1 MAKRRRFPLIRILLA
16 CALLGVTAPRALRA
30 VAGSDLFRVKQVE
43 LVGGRYLTEEEAA
56 EWTNVPAD
64 AHLWD
69 DLAAW
74 RERLAEHPLVRVA
87 EVRRRLP
94 GTLQLVVEEREPVA
108 LAASSKLEPV
118 DREGR
123 VLPLDPSAHGFDL
136 PLIKARVQTAKDGTP
151 AGPVSALASET
162 ARLARIDPE
171 FLALTSELSL
181 DERGDLIAR
190 WSEPAVTFRF
200 RPEVPAI
207 RLKQGMLVLA
217 DALLRTGGKLPG
229 TIDLRFADQ
238 VVVKGP

>member
-1 MAKRRRFPLIRILLA
+1 VAERRRFPLIRILLA
-16 CALLGVTAPRALRA
+16 CALLGVMAPPAVRAL
-30 VAGSDLFRVKQVE
+30 AGSELFRVKRVE
-43 LVGGRYLTEEEAA
+43 LVGGRYLTLEEAT

-74 RERLAEHPLVRVA
+74 TERLAEHPLVRVA

-108 LAASSKLEPV
+108 LATSSKLEPV

-123 VLPLDPSAHGFDL
+123 VLPLDPSAHAFDL
-136 PLIKARVQTAKDGTP
+136 PLIKARAQSAKDGAP
-151 AGPVSALASET
+151 AGPVSTLAAET

-190 WSEPAVTFRF
+190 WIEPAVTFRF
-200 RPEVPAI
+200 RPDVPAI

-217 DALLRTGGKLPG
+217 DAILRTGGELPG

-238 VVVKGP
+238 VVVREP